1 MRKII
6 GAIAMATLVGSC
18 LTGLPAAD
26 AAVRRPVGTAPFTGT
41 STFDFATAACA
52 PGPHQVFDAT
62 ITGKKS
68 ATLHIDGCVDLSN
81 ASNIRFT
88 GSFTIAWPQRRSVT
102 GTATST
108 PSETLTGALPPILH

>member
-6 GAIAMATLVGSC
+6 GAIAMATRLSDRAR
-18 LTGLPAAD
+18 PACRRRRSRQ
-26 AAVRRPVGTAPFTGT
+26 AAGGRPHSPELAP
-41 STFDFATAACA
+41 SISPTAACA

-88 GSFTIAWPQRRSVT
+88 GSFTSR
-102 GTATST
+102 GHGDTASR
-108 PSETLTGALPPILH
+108 GPPPARP